1 VQFEGDW
8 FTPVNGVREVRLR
21 GAYTDYAHLTGDV
34 REGFDVLAFIP
45 RNVLFAGTEVKLDFN
60 LLEALGGV
68 FGIDAQ
74 MDYVQARFTS
84 GVNRNVPRIP
94 PIRWGANLYYLGDWV
109 RARFGFLRTQPQDA
123 VSENE
128 TPTAA
133 FTFLNATFTLDL
145 TPLFARVPVEF
156 LVQGTN
162 LLDQKARN
170 VVSFKAD
177 EVLLPGRNIR
187 GGIRVRF

>member
-74 MDYVQARFTS
+74 MDCVQARFTS
-84 GVNRNVPRIP
+84 GVNRNVPGIP
-94 PIRWGANLYYLGDWV
+94 PIRW
-109 RARFGFLRTQPQDA
+109 
-123 VSENE
+123 
-128 TPTAA
+128 
-133 FTFLNATFTLDL
+133 
-145 TPLFARVPVEF
+145 
-156 LVQGTN
+156 
-162 LLDQKARN
+162 
-170 VVSFKAD
+170 
-177 EVLLPGRNIR
+177 
-187 GGIRVRF
+187 